1 MSSKEARE
9 NVQQLLDSLRDAYIA
24 YKETSGRCKVE
35 MKPKNNSRA
44 TQSNLLQQ
52 KQSEFQNFYVQPR
65 VI

>member
-35 MKPKNNSRA
+35 LKPKNNNRNA
-44 TQSNLLQQ
+44 PTGIVQQ
-52 KQSEFQNFYVQPR
+52 TPFEFQNFYV
-65 VI
+65 